1 MRQGTIRIMS
11 MNDDVVFDPPAFGAK
26 YNVPSGHKWALNV
39 NFCAVHFE
47 NFLDCIRTRRKPNA
61 DIEIGQRTLT
71 VTHLATICYR
81 LNRPLRWDP
90 VKEDFVNDPEASRY
104 LDTALRAPWR
114 I

>member
-1 MRQGTIRIMS
+1 MS
-11 MNDDVVFDPPAFGAK
+11 MNDEVVFDPPAFGAR
-26 YNVPSGHKWALNV
+26 YRIQSGERLGLNG
-39 NFCAVHFE
+39 NHCLAHIA

-61 DIEIGQRTLT
+61 DIEIGQRSLT

-90 VKEDFVNDPEASRY
+90 VTEDFVNDPEASRL
-104 LDTALRAPWR
+104 LDSALRAPWQ